1 VFHWGTAFRIFY
13 TITMLLTTK
22 TPSYHLIQLIIYFK
36 DILMGPKREERRELI
51 EDPQEVILPT
61 DEVQV
66 REHDGD
72 DYYESPIDLD
82 GYYNDQ
88 MELRD

>member
-1 VFHWGTAFRIFY
+1 
-13 TITMLLTTK
+13 
-22 TPSYHLIQLIIYFK
+22 
-36 DILMGPKREERRELI
+36 MGPKGEERRELI

-66 REHDGD
+66 REYDGD
-72 DYYESPIDLD
+72 DYYESPIDFD
-82 GYYNDQ
+82 GYYNDH